1 MLDIYV
7 VYISDWILQFWIRF
21 YEKLKEKFPAEEG
34 LNSKQTRYLLKTLLG
49 VSEQGTYFIIIF

>member
-1 MLDIYV
+1 MLD
-7 VYISDWILQFWIRF
+7 VYLISDWILQFWLRF

-49 VSEQGTYFIIIF
+49 VGEQGTYFITIF

>member
-1 MLDIYV
+1 MLD
-7 VYISDWILQFWIRF
+7 VYLISDWILQFWLRF

-49 VSEQGTYFIIIF
+49 VSEQGTNFIIIF

>member
-1 MLDIYV
+1 MLD
-7 VYISDWILQFWIRF
+7 VYLISDWILQFWLRF

-49 VSEQGTYFIIIF
+49 VGEQGTNFILTF